1 MYFLQTAYSWV
12 MFSMPSANL
21 LTDIFVLLTL
31 SVIINGVELKSPPL
45 SVIFCLFSS
54 SHFFFL
60 AFSLSCI
67 FGISF

>member
-1 MYFLQTAYSWV
+1 MYFLQTAYRWV
-12 MFSMPSANL
+12 MFSVPSASL
-21 LTDIFVLLTL
+21 LVDIFVLLTL
-31 SVIINGVELKSPPL
+31 SVIINVVERKSPPS